1 MDGAA
6 TPADALFFIEHGTW
20 QCPPGGITAD
30 PTGERVTQQARNL
43 LMNLDDRVDGFKFLI
58 HDRDAKFTA
67 ALPTPC
73 SLRSVRG

>member
-1 MDGAA
+1 MSVFLRRLYV
-6 TPADALFFIEHGTW
+6 LFFIEHGTW
-20 QCPPGGITAD
+20 QVHLVGITAH

-67 ALPTPC
+67 AFDAVFM
-73 SLRSVRG
+73 RSVRG